1 MSRDAPR
8 ELPILTDVVELHA
21 TGSFRKPERTP
32 EVHRQVL
39 VSKAGKVI
47 IAGAVAAII
56 FLGIW
61 PRIPLDLG
69 RRTVESM
76 TKSAVVAAEQP

>member
-1 MSRDAPR
+1 M
-8 ELPILTDVVELHA
+8 
-21 TGSFRKPERTP
+21 
-32 EVHRQVL
+32 L

-76 TKSAVVAAEQP
+76 TKPAVVAAEQP